1 MAKLPILIAPH
12 PRLNVI
18 AEPVDKVDD
27 EIRKLMDDML
37 ETMYAA
43 PGIGLAA
50 PQVGFSKRVLVIDLS
65 GAGSMPAPLRIAN
78 PKFVWTSNEQKSTE
92 EGCLSLPN
100 QFAEVKRPAR
110 ASVRYIDHDGV
121 TKQITVSEAL
131 SACLQHEMDHLDGRL
146 FVDHLS
152 RLKRDMIFRKLSKMT
167 RSNGSAN

>member
-18 AEPVDKVDD
+18 AEPVDKVDG

-50 PQVGFSKRVLVIDLS
+50 PQVGISKRVLVIDLS
-65 GAGSMPAPLRIAN
+65 GAGSTPAPLRIAN

-110 ASVRYIDHDGV
+110 ACVRSIDHDGV